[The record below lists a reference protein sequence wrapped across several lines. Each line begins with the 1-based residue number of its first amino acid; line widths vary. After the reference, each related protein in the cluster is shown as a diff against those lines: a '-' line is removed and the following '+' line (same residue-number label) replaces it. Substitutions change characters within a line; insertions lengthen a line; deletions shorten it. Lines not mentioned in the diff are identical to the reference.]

1 MYFFLYIFAGY
12 HKMKTTLNL
21 RYLNIGKVKKIEP
34 LSEES
39 ALTLGVEVLGESV
52 IYFCGIILYFTFDY
66 STKSKD
72 YTEEKFDKI
81 FDELKEMKET
91 IEDQTIKIE
100 QQDAKIRHLDR
111 LLRGSTM
118 FTETSN
124 KVTNKSG

>member
-1 MYFFLYIFAGY
+1 M
-12 HKMKTTLNL
+12 
-21 RYLNIGKVKKIEP
+21 GKVKKIEP

-52 IYFCGIILYFTFDY
+52 IYILAIVLYFTFDY

-72 YTEEKFDKI
+72 YTEEKFEKI
-81 FDELKEMKET
+81 FDELDEMKET
-91 IEDQTIKIE
+91 IKDQGIKIE
-100 QQDAKIRHLDR
+100 QQDR

-124 KVTNKSG
+124 KVINKSGWCFIV